1 MEIGVTGKAEFAC
14 WNRAA
19 LQKRAFVSGCP
30 YLCFTFLL
38 TDMAVALVIA
48 GLRVWVSKL
57 LCISVMLIFVQGL
70 PGSIFQWSNGT
81 QVLEMQYESG
91 PGSGWVLILA
101 VILLLLFPYLQ
112 NRSVVSDTVE
122 SKCSRI

>member
-1 MEIGVTGKAEFAC
+1 
-14 WNRAA
+14 
-19 LQKRAFVSGCP
+19 
-30 YLCFTFLL
+30 
-38 TDMAVALVIA
+38 
-48 GLRVWVSKL
+48 
-57 LCISVMLIFVQGL
+57 MLIFVQGL

-91 PGSGWVLILA
+91 SGSGRVLILA

>member
-1 MEIGVTGKAEFAC
+1 MEIVVTGKAEFAC

-38 TDMAVALVIA
+38 TDMAVALVIT

-57 LCISVMLIFVQGL
+57 CCV
-70 PGSIFQWSNGT
+70 FQ
-81 QVLEMQYESG
+81 
-91 PGSGWVLILA
+91 
-101 VILLLLFPYLQ
+101 
-112 NRSVVSDTVE
+112 
-122 SKCSRI
+122 